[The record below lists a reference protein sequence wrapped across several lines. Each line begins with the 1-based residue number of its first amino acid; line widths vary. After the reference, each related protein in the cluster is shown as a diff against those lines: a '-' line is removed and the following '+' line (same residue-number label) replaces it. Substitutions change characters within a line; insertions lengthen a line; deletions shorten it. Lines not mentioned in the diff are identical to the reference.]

1 MLFSLIFKHPLYISI
16 LLGDGMSE
24 VASEIEQHNA
34 KHKNAHER
42 FSIKSDFIG
51 AKVKGICFGYSAYF
65 SFSLISSAKK

>member
-1 MLFSLIFKHPLYISI
+1 
-16 LLGDGMSE
+16 MSE

-42 FSIKSDFIG
+42 FSIKSDFNG
-51 AKVKGICFGYSAYF
+51 AKVKGFCLGNSAYF